1 MATEETAGADAPVEV
16 LILEEATEVAPDVAP
31 PSLAPDSS
39 QPPIGSEIDPP
50 VAADLSTALNE
61 RLSALEQGQ
70 LALATELES
79 LRQTFDSKIK
89 YESGKDKIIDSLH
102 AELQNYKDDL
112 VFKILRPVI
121 VDLIDMHNDITN
133 MIRYDAVAD
142 APSEAG
148 RQPANAL
155 TSFQSTIEEILA
167 RNGVEAFTVPDEI
180 YNPKRQRSTRVID
193 TPDQTQ
199 DGRVATRQRKG
210 FMYGERVI
218 AYEQVGIYRYQPGS
232 NTEEL
237 TGGL

>member
-1 MATEETAGADAPVEV
+1 M
-16 LILEEATEVAPDVAP
+16 
-31 PSLAPDSS
+31 
-39 QPPIGSEIDPP
+39 
-50 VAADLSTALNE
+50 
-61 RLSALEQGQ
+61 
-70 LALATELES
+70 
-79 LRQTFDSKIK
+79 
-89 YESGKDKIIDSLH
+89 
-102 AELQNYKDDL
+102 QNYKDDL